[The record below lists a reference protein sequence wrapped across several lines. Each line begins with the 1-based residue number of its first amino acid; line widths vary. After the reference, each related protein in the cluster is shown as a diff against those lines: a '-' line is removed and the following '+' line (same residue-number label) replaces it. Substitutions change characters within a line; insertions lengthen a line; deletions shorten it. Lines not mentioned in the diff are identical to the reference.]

1 MTTDTD
7 DIIREEL
14 ARRAKYDEQYRAKVN
29 RVVRPL
35 GSHTRI
41 PRSVQME
48 LDEIALAVTREELRR
63 RKFDKKYP
71 RIYRTPAEKEAS
83 YAVLNPNTWR

>member
-1 MTTDTD
+1 VRAWIPALPFFVEVVQVVGPDKRDQPAAIGHATMTTDTD

-48 LDEIALAVTREELRR
+48 LDEIALAVTRE
-63 RKFDKKYP
+63 
-71 RIYRTPAEKEAS
+71 
-83 YAVLNPNTWR
+83 

>member
-1 MTTDTD
+1 MIVLEDL
-7 DIIREEL
+7 IRDRGSRY
-14 ARRAKYDEQYRAKVN
+14 AAAAGS
-29 RVVRPL
+29 VR
-35 GSHTRI
+35 SKA
-41 PRSVQME
+41 
-48 LDEIALAVTREELRR
+48 EIEAFLTMLRRR